1 MSETAWYK
9 VDNVAKVFL
18 ATHNQRDTRTLRVS
32 VTLNETINPEALQY
46 ALDQTIK
53 SRSQFQMRIRR
64 GIFWNY
70 LEKTDHKPVVREE
83 HERPCPILYGPY
95 YKGVLHYSVTY
106 YKNRINLE
114 IFHALSDG
122 TGAME
127 FLNLLTLNYLKKMH
141 NGQLENVSF
150 DIHSS
155 ETERNR
161 DSYDQFYDKKD
172 KSHREKKME
181 MPKKAY
187 QIVGHKLPYNQM
199 RFFEMHMSAKE
210 VLRKAK
216 ERSVSLTSYLSTQL
230 MLAIY
235 DDMSVSKQKLPVTI
249 SMPVN
254 LRNFYKSNTG
264 RNFFNNISVSH
275 VFDGTENI
283 QELAPEFQS
292 QMKENLLPDKI
303 RSQMNSYSRF
313 EHLLLARMIPLAI
326 KQPVIRFF
334 AKQTSKYVSA
344 VLSSLGVQKVPEE
357 LAPFIKTYSAFCS
370 HEGLFTTVL
379 TYEDDLVMG
388 FSSIFENTNVLWN
401 FIKRLR
407 EDGIQIELFA
417 SDVV

>member
-1 MSETAWYK
+1 
-9 VDNVAKVFL
+9 
-18 ATHNQRDTRTLRVS
+18 
-32 VTLNETINPEALQY
+32 
-46 ALDQTIK
+46 
-53 SRSQFQMRIRR
+53 
-64 GIFWNY
+64 
-70 LEKTDHKPVVREE
+70 
-83 HERPCPILYGPY
+83 
-95 YKGVLHYSVTY
+95 
-106 YKNRINLE
+106 
-114 IFHALSDG
+114 
-122 TGAME
+122 
-127 FLNLLTLNYLKKMH
+127 
-141 NGQLENVSF
+141 
-150 DIHSS
+150 
-155 ETERNR
+155 
-161 DSYDQFYDKKD
+161 
-172 KSHREKKME
+172 
-181 MPKKAY
+181 
-187 QIVGHKLPYNQM
+187 
-199 RFFEMHMSAKE
+199 
-210 VLRKAK
+210 
-216 ERSVSLTSYLSTQL
+216 

-235 DDMSVSKQKLPVTI
+235 DDMSISKQKLPVTI

-388 FSSIFENTNVLWN
+388 CSSIFENTNVLWN